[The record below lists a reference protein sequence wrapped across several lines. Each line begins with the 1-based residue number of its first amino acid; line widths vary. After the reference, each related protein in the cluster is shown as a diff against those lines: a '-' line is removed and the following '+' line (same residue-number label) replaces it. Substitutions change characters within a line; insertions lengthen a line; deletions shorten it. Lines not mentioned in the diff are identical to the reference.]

1 MTLLLI
7 FSIVS
12 LTSIYAA
19 VGPFPFRSK
28 ASTLAI
34 CIAVAITAAYL
45 LSLLRRHGNY
55 RACSLSTVI
64 LAYVGI
70 MAGVCISGGASV
82 SVSTPVLIFPPVIAF
97 FFGGI
102 RWGTYTALAT
112 VIEIAV
118 FAALEFAGFH
128 FYNFVEPQV
137 EVYNRVMN
145 CLVCF
150 FSVSGM
156 AFIYEFTAIGL
167 KRQRDREKAIVDRLA
182 HTDALTGLANRPSFD
197 AELRARIARYKATG
211 SHFAL
216 CCIDLDGFKPINDRY
231 GHDVG
236 DEVLQAVS
244 ERLRQCLRE
253 ADYLGRDGGDEFMLL
268 FDGVKG
274 GSQLEM
280 MAARLSQSIAPPI
293 PTRTG
298 NVSVGASL
306 GFAIFPDDG
315 DSADALR
322 RSADKAMYTAKRRGN
337 SGIGFYGP
345 ELQTPNPS
353 PV

>member
-34 CIAVAITAAYL
+34 CIAVAIAAVYL
-45 LSLLRRHGNY
+45 LSLLRRYGNY
-55 RACSLSTVI
+55 PACSLSTVI
-64 LAYVGI
+64 LAYMGI

-82 SVSTPVLIFPPVIAF
+82 SVSTPVLIFPPVIAY
-97 FFGGI
+97 FFGGM